1 MCFISI
7 NGFQL
12 ERKDRSYS
20 AGGGLLLYIANGLNY
35 KRRVD
40 LEGKCLD
47 TVETIWMELRLTSKP
62 ILVCLVYRP
71 PK

>member
-12 ERKDRSYS
+12 KRKDRSYS
-20 AGGGLLLYIANGLNY
+20 AGGGLLLYTANGFNY

-47 TVETIWMELRLTSKP
+47 TVETLWMELRLTSKP